1 VHNEEDRNPTWRG
14 SNSLACEE
22 EAVET
27 KRKRRVS
34 TGSPRSLHHQAAP
47 IFSSEQ
53 TDEDAQCPCIHL
65 RTVHRIHTYYPF
77 RLCPQMRC
85 RRAWH
90 QGGRVVTAIPAD
102 VNSYVT
108 PGNAPE
114 RAERKDLR
122 VTYRENRKRLLCSPA
137 PPTGGTGRDTI
148 RPVRPWRADRVPAS
162 GCSQIRLT
170 CCQRFASL

>member
-1 VHNEEDRNPTWRG
+1 VHNEEDRNPTGRG

-65 RTVHRIHTYYPF
+65 RTVRRIHTYYPF

-114 RAERKDLR
+114 RAESDCFVLPPRR
-122 VTYRENRKRLLCSPA
+122 RGVPA
-137 PPTGGTGRDTI
+137 ATPSGQFARGVPTGFLL
-148 RPVRPWRADRVPAS
+148 RAVP
-162 GCSQIRLT
+162 
-170 CCQRFASL
+170 RFA